1 MTTLLHDWGNEE
13 LERAWQLLDA
23 LKSLTKE
30 HINKSI
36 VADERF
42 HELAYELIEIFDDY
56 DLDILGEQNNGRDN
70 LPDENETE

>member
-1 MTTLLHDWGNEE
+1 MTTLLHDWDNEE

-36 VADERF
+36 VADERL

-56 DLDILGEQNNGRDN
+56 DLDILGEQSDRHDN
-70 LPDENETE
+70 LLDKDESG

>member
-1 MTTLLHDWGNEE
+1 MTTLLHDWDNEE

-36 VADERF
+36 VADERL
-42 HELAYELIEIFDDY
+42 HELAYELIEIFDEYSLNIMGDQA
-56 DLDILGEQNNGRDN
+56 DGRDN
-70 LPDENETE
+70 LPDENEPE